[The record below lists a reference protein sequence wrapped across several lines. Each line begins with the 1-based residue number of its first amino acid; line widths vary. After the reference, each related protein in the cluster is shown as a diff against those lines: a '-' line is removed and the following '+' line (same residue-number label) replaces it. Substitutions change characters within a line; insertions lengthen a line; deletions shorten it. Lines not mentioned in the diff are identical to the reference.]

1 MKNYRVGIIG
11 ATGYVGQRLMLLLKN
26 HPFFTLTHLF
36 ASERSA
42 GKSYQEAVQN
52 RFRIEGEKIPEKY
65 AQYPVYSTKDIFKF
79 KDELDFVFC
88 AVDMPKEEVKA
99 LEISLAKMDIPV
111 VSNNS
116 ALRMDP
122 LVPMIIP
129 EINAEHLALIENQ
142 KKVLGTK
149 RGFVVCKPNCS
160 IQSYVPALTP
170 LLKFKPKKLMVATY
184 QAISGAGKTFE
195 SWPEMKENLIPFI
208 NGEEAKSEEEPHKI
222 WAKYDEDAGQLIPQ
236 LNLDI
241 SAQCYRVAVA
251 EGHTA
256 AVWVEFENKPS
267 KQEILDLWK
276 AYESPLKDLDLPHA
290 PNPFLIYHEE
300 DNRPQ
305 PKLDA
310 ETNGFAIHLG
320 RLREDKIF
328 SYKFT
333 CLSHNT
339 LRGAAGGAL
348 LTAELLAKKKYFDR

>member
-11 ATGYVGQRLMLLLKN
+11 ATGYVGQRLMLLLEN
-26 HPFFTLTHLF
+26 HPHFSLTHLF

-42 GKSYQEAVQN
+42 GKTYEEAVGG
-52 RFRIEGEKIPEKY
+52 RFRIEGERIPEKF
-65 AQYPVYSTKDIFKF
+65 AKFPVYSTGSIEQF
-79 KDELDFVFC
+79 KDDLDFVFC

-99 LEISLAKMDIPV
+99 LELSLAKLEIPV

-129 EINAEHLALIENQ
+129 EINAEHLNLIEAQ
-142 KKVLGTK
+142 KKALGTK
-149 RGFVVCKPNCS
+149 RGFIVCKPNCS
-160 IQSYVPALTP
+160 IQSYVPAITP
-170 LLKFKPKKLMVATY
+170 LLKFKPKKIMVATY
-184 QAISGAGKTFE
+184 QAISGAGKTFDT
-195 SWPEMKENLIPFI
+195 WPEMKENLIPFI
-208 NGEEAKSEEEPHKI
+208 SGEEDKSEQEPHKI
-222 WAKYDEDAGQLIPQ
+222 WASYQDGALVQE
-236 LNLDI
+236 LDIAI

-256 AVWVEFENKPS
+256 AVWVEFEEKPS
-267 KQEILDLWK
+267 KEEILKLWK
-276 AYESPLKDLDLPHA
+276 EYQSPLSALKLPHA
-290 PNPFLIYHEE
+290 PEPFLIYHEE
-300 DNRPQ
+300 ENRPQ
-305 PKLDA
+305 AKIDA
-310 ETNGFAIHLG
+310 KENGFAIHLG

-348 LTAELLAKKKYFDR
+348 LTAELLAEKKYFDR

>member
-1 MKNYRVGIIG
+1 MKNYRVGVIG
-11 ATGYVGQRLMLLLKN
+11 ATGYVGQRLLLLLEK

-42 GKSYQEAVQN
+42 GKSYQEALGG
-52 RFRIEGEKIPEKY
+52 RFRIAHAEIPKKF
-65 AQYPVYSTKDIFKF
+65 ADMKVLDTKSIEKF

-99 LEISLAKMDIPV
+99 LELSLAKMEIPV

-129 EINAEHLALIENQ
+129 EINPHHLDLIEQ
-142 KKVLGTK
+142 QRAYLGTQH
-149 RGFVVCKPNCS
+149 GFVVCKPNCS
-160 IQSYVPALTP
+160 IQSYVPAITP
-170 LLKFKPKKLMVATY
+170 LLAFKPKKIMVSTY
-184 QAISGAGKTFE
+184 QAISGAGKTFDT
-195 SWPEMKENLIPFI
+195 WPEMKENLIPFI
-208 NGEEAKSEEEPHKI
+208 SGEEKKSEEEPHKI
-222 WAKYDEDAGQLIPQ
+222 WSHLENGQLKASLD
-236 LNLDI
+236 LNI

-256 AVWVEFENKPS
+256 AVWVEFEEKPT
-267 KQEILDLWK
+267 KEEILKAWREFRSPIDDLH
-276 AYESPLKDLDLPHA
+276 LPHA
-290 PNPFLIYHEE
+290 PQPFLIYHEE
-300 DNRPQ
+300 ENRPQ
-305 PKLDA
+305 AKIDA
-310 ETNGFAIHLG
+310 TENGFAIHLG
-320 RLREDKIF
+320 RLREDNVF

-348 LTAELLAKKKYFDR
+348 LTAELLAHKKYFDKKV